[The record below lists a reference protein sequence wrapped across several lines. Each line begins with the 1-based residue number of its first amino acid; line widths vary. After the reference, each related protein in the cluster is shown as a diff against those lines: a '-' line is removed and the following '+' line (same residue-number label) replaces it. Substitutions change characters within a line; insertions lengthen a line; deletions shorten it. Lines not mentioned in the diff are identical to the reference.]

1 MRPITLLAFAFLCVF
16 PSRGFAQCQVFNITS
31 NEIFTTV
38 KAAVNRAS
46 TGDTLV
52 VGNCTFQETGIVI
65 DGSRDLRLI
74 GFPGESTLDGGGR
87 NQTILTVTGDARV
100 TIEGITFTNG
110 VGPTTTGSDG
120 GAVNVRNRGYALI
133 GNCVFEA
140 NSTSD
145 HQIGAVVVRSD
156 STTRIENSIFRN
168 NLGRSNANS
177 TAVASLF
184 RSRLTMVNCLI
195 TGSTDGSSSVYAQ
208 TDSRLEVI
216 NCTFA
221 DNNTFFDIRAGDN
234 SRLDLSNSVFERRS
248 SRAFFMFQDS
258 IETTAN
264 NVISG
269 AAAPDISAFPR
280 FVDAASG
287 DYRLAAD
294 SAGIDAANA
303 RLYTGPVLDLL
314 GNDRLVDDP
323 AVTSLLA
330 GKLDCGAFERVP
342 DTCGTADLAAPF
354 GVLDLDDIDT
364 FIQSFQAGCP

>member
-1 MRPITLLAFAFLCVF
+1 MRPITLLVLALLCVL
-16 PSRGFAQCQVFNITS
+16 PSRGSAQCIVFNTTS

-38 KAAVNRAS
+38 KAAVNQAS

-52 VGNCTFQETGIVI
+52 LGNCTFQETGIVI
-65 DGSRDLRLI
+65 NGSRDLRLV
-74 GFPGESTLDGGGR
+74 GVPGVTTLDGGGR
-87 NQTILTVTGDARV
+87 NETILTVTGDARV

-133 GNCVFEA
+133 RNCVFEA

-156 STTRIENSIFRN
+156 STMRIENSIFRD

-195 TGSTDGSSSVYAQ
+195 TGCTDGSSSVYAQ
-208 TDSRLEVI
+208 TDARLEVI

-221 DNNTFFDIRAGDN
+221 DNDTVFDIRAGDN
-234 SRLDLSNSVFERRS
+234 SRLDLSNSVFQR
-248 SRAFFMFQDS
+248 SRAFLMFQDS
-258 IETTAN
+258 IDTTVN
-264 NVISG
+264 NVIPF

-287 DYRLAAD
+287 DYRLAAG

-303 RLYTGPVLDLL
+303 QLYTGPMLDPL
-314 GNDRLVDDP
+314 GNDRIIDDP

-330 GKLDCGAFERVP
+330 NKLDCGAFERVP

-354 GVLDLDDIDT
+354 GVLDVDDIDT
-364 FIQSFQAGCP
+364 FIQGFQAGCP